1 MRFDMRAFEHRGA
14 EGPQVSSRYR
24 RVLWILLFVV
34 LDLLILTIYSSYPMR
49 LSDEV
54 AVYFQ
59 IPFHFWALILTL
71 SVLWWLLFSRA
82 RSPLHIMLG
91 MALFYFLL
99 YSPNLFFVS
108 PYQQTD
114 KSIST
119 FISIIWDS
127 SHIDESA
134 ITMNDYFEWPIFFVY
149 SKTLINITGVSIS
162 QLLHLGIIAFN
173 MMVPLFLLLYFRKSG
188 ENGERRYSIIP
199 PIAYILIAYMFIVNQ
214 FAPQT
219 MALVLFFLVM
229 GLYVKLMDLSTKE
242 TSTYLF
248 LFVVAY
254 FTLTFTHPFFFI
266 FALAPIM
273 GDFLS
278 KMMRN
283 RRVPGHVTPIDGRA
297 MVNIIMLLIVI
308 YISGFLYQFFSI
320 ENSVQLLIE
329 IIGTTGG
336 ETWDSLFSAV
346 GGSSSTSFYPL
357 FFPALSQYYSM
368 FSWGTK
374 LCLVAFGLLFLYLMV
389 RFPRVRG
396 EVKSLDIWLLLWSGF
411 LYIVGLFSIFL
422 GQRSVQVM
430 VMPVSKAFSAPEV
443 RTGLAGVVL
452 AVLVICAPVVL
463 LSNNIVNQS
472 MSGAPF
478 MDDIRSNTIGR
489 FADTAVPSTD
499 NVLLAES
506 LYPVSNAPYGFHRY
520 TEIAEIDDTSTF
532 TDMDLII
539 YTPKL
544 NMQIEG
550 YGTGY
555 MSMGNNTSLSKI
567 YTMAGSAIL
576 YRG

>member
-1 MRFDMRAFEHRGA
+1 MRFDMRAFGHREA
-14 EGPQVSSRYR
+14 QGPKVSSRYR
-24 RVLWILLFVV
+24 KVLWILLFVV
-34 LDLLILTIYSSYPMR
+34 LDLLILTIHSSYPIR

-59 IPFHFWALILTL
+59 IPVLFWALILTL
-71 SVLWWLLFSRA
+71 TVLWWLLFSRA
-82 RSPLHIMLG
+82 RSPFQIMLG
-91 MALFYFLL
+91 VALFYFIL
-99 YSPNLFFVS
+99 YSPNLFFIS

-119 FISIIWDS
+119 FISIIADS

-134 ITMNDYFEWPIFFVY
+134 ITMNDYFEWPIFFVF

-162 QLLHLGIIAFN
+162 QLLHVGILSFN
-173 MMVPLFLLLYFRKSG
+173 MMVPLFLLLYFKKSG
-188 ENGERRYSIIP
+188 ENGEHQYSIIP
-199 PIAYILIAYMFIVNQ
+199 PIVYILIAYMFIVNQ

-229 GLYVKLMDLSTKE
+229 GLYVKLMDLNTRE

-248 LFVVAY
+248 LFIIAY

-278 KMMRN
+278 KAIRN
-283 RRVPGHVTPIDGRA
+283 RRVPGHVTSIDSRA

-320 ENSVQLLIE
+320 ENSVQLLID

-357 FFPALSQYYSM
+357 FFPSLSQYYNI

-374 LCLVAFGLLFLYLMV
+374 LCLVTFALLFLYLMV
-389 RFPRVRG
+389 RYPRARK
-396 EVKSLDIWLLLWSGF
+396 EVKSLDIWLILWSGF
-411 LYIVGLFSIFL
+411 LYVVGLFSIFL

-430 VMPVSKAFSAPEV
+430 VMPVSKAFSAPEL
-443 RTGLAGVVL
+443 RTRLVGAVL
-452 AVLVICAPVVL
+452 ALLVICAPVVL

-478 MDDIRSNTIGR
+478 MDDVRSNTVGR
-489 FADTAVPSTD
+489 FADTTVPSAD

-506 LYPVSNAPYGFHRY
+506 LYPVSNAPYGFYRF
-520 TEIAEIDDTSTF
+520 TEIDEIDNTSTF
-532 TDMDLII
+532 EDMNLMI

-550 YGTGY
+550 YGTEY
-555 MSMGNNTSLSKI
+555 MAMERNPSLSKV
-567 YTMAGSAIL
+567 YTMVSSTIL